1 MMARKKESG
10 QEEALKCKIM
20 DAAIEEFNKKGLKF
34 TMDDVSKSLS
44 MSKKTLYT
52 VFADKEALFYEMVDY
67 CFDAIKE
74 SEQEVLANTE
84 LDILQKIRQI
94 MIVLP
99 ERYES
104 LDFRKI
110 YSLKEKYPQ
119 IYKKV
124 EKRLENDW
132 EPTIQ
137 LLERAMQEG
146 KIKQVS
152 VPVLKAMV
160 EGSIELFLSRDIL
173 IEHNMEYRE
182 ALDKMMDIIMD
193 GIAAHNETKGREEG

>member
-1 MMARKKESG
+1 MARKKESG

-74 SEQEVLANTE
+74 SEREVLANTE

-119 IYKKV
+119 IYQKV

-137 LLERAMQEG
+137 LLEQAMQEG

-193 GIAAHNETKGREEG
+193 GITAHK